1 MREYAI
7 NVKKSNYYFIVI
19 KFVCFTDFL
28 SLSMSV
34 GGEDLDDSI
43 MISPGVM

>member
-1 MREYAI
+1 MELG
-7 NVKKSNYYFIVI
+7 VELELDNYYLIVI

-34 GGEDLDDSI
+34 GSEDLDDSI